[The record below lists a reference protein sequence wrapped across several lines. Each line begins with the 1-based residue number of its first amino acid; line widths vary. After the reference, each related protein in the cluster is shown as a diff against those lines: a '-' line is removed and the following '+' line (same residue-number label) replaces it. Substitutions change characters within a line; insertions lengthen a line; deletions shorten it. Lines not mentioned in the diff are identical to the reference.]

1 MMTEGT
7 MQGQYAGCV
16 TRLIAWLID
25 SAIIVVVVLVN
36 YWLTVFLTAT
46 FNIDINQCS
55 RPLHWLDAAAIICW
69 GAVIYIA
76 IFSLILGPLYMI
88 LMWTLTGQTIGK
100 IFAGVR
106 VVRMNGKRMTFRV
119 SFRRYLGY
127 LVSFIGFGVG
137 FLWILFD
144 NQRRG
149 WHDKI
154 AHTSVVYAW
163 SARQNQYLVDRLTDR
178 FFRDRQKID
187 EWSEK
192 IEVRTERFE
201 EATEKIIGTSSNKQE
216 DPSLD
221 GEDADTIE
229 KP

>member
-1 MMTEGT
+1 MMTEET

-25 SAIIVVVVLVN
+25 RAIIVVVVVAN
-36 YWLTVFLTAT
+36 YLLTLFLTGI
-46 FNIDINQCS
+46 FNIDISQCS

-69 GAVIYIA
+69 GSVIYIA
-76 IFSLILGPLYMI
+76 IFSLILGPLYLI

-100 IFAGVR
+100 IFVGVR

-178 FFRDRQKID
+178 FFRDRQKMD
-187 EWSEK
+187 AWSAK
-192 IEVRTERFE
+192 IKVQTDRFE
-201 EATEKIIGTSSNKQE
+201 EAAVKIVGTGPDKQE
-216 DPSLD
+216 NSSHD
-221 GEDADTIE
+221 GEDADTTD
-229 KP
+229 